1 MFKFLKVTDRQWV
14 GLLISVI
21 ISVLIWWKMVFIFH
35 KGKDKDPNKINI
47 SKYQWCGLGVSILI
61 GTLGWFRTVNI
72 VDR

>member
-1 MFKFLKVTDRQWV
+1 
-14 GLLISVI
+14 
-21 ISVLIWWKMVFIFH
+21 MVFIFH
-35 KGKDKDPNKINI
+35 KGKDKNPNKINI